1 MTLSFK
7 KVRIVTNQRGIT
19 MNYYIGKEKRP
30 IEPQKY
36 LGDGTEGR
44 VFLDKNIKQAVKIF
58 WEEESFE
65 APITLETALK
75 MTNLKSNHILL
86 PRNIVYDENNKFSG
100 YTTKYIRTYPFITED
115 ILNYYPMY
123 CLIKL
128 INSLYKEVEY
138 LSKNNLTLNDI
149 LDNSE
154 NYIFNGQFY
163 LIDPGYHR
171 FKDWSYEEILEYN
184 MRKINAFLNCYLFSY
199 QIKDLT
205 QILRISKDISITKY
219 LESESNP
226 YETLNTLVR
235 RKK

>member
-1 MTLSFK
+1 
-7 KVRIVTNQRGIT
+7 

-36 LGDGTEGR
+36 LGDGTEGQ
-44 VFLDKNIKQAVKIF
+44 VLFDKNIKQAVKIF
-58 WEEESFE
+58 WECESFE

-100 YTTKYIRTYPFITED
+100 YTTKYIPSSFLLPED
-115 ILNYYPMY
+115 ILLYYPIY
-123 CLIKL
+123 FIIKI
-128 INSLYKEVEY
+128 INSLYKEIEY
-138 LSKNNLTLNDI
+138 LSENKLTLNDI

-171 FKDWSYEEILEYN
+171 FKDWPYEKVLHYN
-184 MRKINAFLNCYLFSY
+184 MRKINIFLNCYLFNY
-199 QIKDLT
+199 EIKELS
-205 QILRISKDISITKY
+205 QILEKNNNISLVKY
-219 LESESNP
+219 LKSESKQCEP
-226 YETLNTLVR
+226 LNALVR